1 MKPLSVCKCLEKT
14 VEQIEKGKWWD
25 ILRRLCLEGRWR
37 KMSHYNT
44 EKWCS
49 ERYEKT
55 RNERGESEGK
65 GELIHKPR
73 LYSECQ

>member
-1 MKPLSVCKCLEKT
+1 MKPLIVCKCLEKT

-55 RNERGESEGK
+55 RN
-65 GELIHKPR
+65 
-73 LYSECQ
+73 